1 VEAGRGELQAHR
13 RRLEA
18 GNDQEHEPAD
28 HVHDP
33 ESLWSTVTTQ
43 SWSTAS
49 NGRRVPAPRLDAIV
63 SASTLM
69 SSLPSPQGQEVSGHF
84 VQVVARELHG
94 RHERARL
101 QGCRIVD
108 PGSNILRVFWI
119 TPAPMVRRLI
129 R

>member
-1 VEAGRGELQAHR
+1 
-13 RRLEA
+13 
-18 GNDQEHEPAD
+18 
-28 HVHDP
+28 
-33 ESLWSTVTTQ
+33 LWSTVTTQ

-94 RHERARL
+94 RHERARFRDAGSSI
-101 QGCRIVD
+101 QDRIFF
-108 PGSNILRVFWI
+108 GVFWI